1 MGLTTP
7 TLFAVADLAVQPQAD
22 CRGMGGGKHWIPVSL
37 TPLDLI
43 ARKSPL
49 GHKRKSSVGLGMS
62 VAGGKADV
70 ISAKADIQTTPDSH
84 AYYSVRASLW
94 LGRAASR

>member
-49 GHKRKSSVGLGMS
+49 GQTRKSVMVTGMS
-62 VAGGKADV
+62 APGGKADV
-70 ISAKADIQTTPDSH
+70 NFRRLE
-84 AYYSVRASLW
+84 VSL
-94 LGRAASR
+94 